1 MRKIYLGLF
10 TMAFFT
16 FSCQAQK
23 DIISGPADKNA
34 TVETKNLLKNL
45 KKLTSKGI
53 MFGHQDDLLY
63 GVGWQNEDG
72 QSDVRKV
79 CGDYPAVYGWELGHL
94 ELGDSYSLDSVPF
107 DAIRQHIKEVY
118 ARGGVNTISWHFNNP
133 LTGGTAWDNSSAE
146 VVKSILP
153 GGSKHD
159 LFKTWMDRFTNF
171 ITSLKDEKG
180 VVIPIIFR
188 PLHEHTG
195 SWFWW
200 GQNQCS
206 TTDFITLW
214 HFMVDY
220 LRDVKNIHNLLYC
233 YSASDGFNTV
243 AEYSERYPGN
253 NYIDMV
259 GFDCY
264 QNNIRQKSSLRTT
277 LNQKLSIV
285 AGMAGEN
292 NKIAA
297 LTEVGF
303 EAIPDTIWWTD
314 FLWKSME
321 NTGISYVL
329 CWRNAWNRTNHYFV
343 PYPGQ
348 VSEKDFV
355 DFYNLPETLFQ
366 KDITG
371 EALYH

>member
-243 AEYSERYPGN
+243 AEYSERNPGN

>member
-314 FLWKSME
+314 FLWKSMG